1 MIEKAYAIHMPI
13 VCMIDFVPQCHKPF
27 VTASRL
33 FDNCLFASCSY
44 RLLRFIAYVRCL
56 YLIAIQGWSS
66 LKLALFPSFTSAA
79 STASI
84 SASNNASRSPIPPQ
98 A

>member
-13 VCMIDFVPQCHKPF
+13 VCMIDFVPQCHKRF

-33 FDNCLFASCSY
+33 FDNCLFANCSY
-44 RLLRFIAYVRCL
+44 RLLRFVAYVRCL
-56 YLIAIQGWSS
+56 YVITIQGWSS
-66 LKLALFPSFTSAA
+66 LKLALLPSFANTA

-84 SASNNASRSPIPPQ
+84 SASNNALHSHIPPQ

>member
-33 FDNCLFASCSY
+33 FDNCLFANCNY
-44 RLLRFIAYVRCL
+44 WLLRFVAYVHCL

-84 SASNNASRSPIPPQ
+84 GASNNASCSPIPPQ